1 MDRKQGFSFRQT
13 GLRILGPPPVFLLLL
28 LLHCRAHVLLL
39 TFIEPPPTGSGTVL
53 GATAGYLGVHISA
66 ENGLGILAFFF
77 VWIIICS
84 YARGSVKSLDYP
96 GAVAAYT
103 MGLVMIVAKQPQT
116 TSAELLALGRIES
129 NFLGCLGIGLSSL
142 PFSFLSRAWTC
153 C

>member
-1 MDRKQGFSFRQT
+1 M
-13 GLRILGPPPVFLLLL
+13 
-28 LLHCRAHVLLL
+28 
-39 TFIEPPPTGSGTVL
+39 
-53 GATAGYLGVHISA
+53 HISA

-142 PFSFLSRAWTC
+142 PFSFLSRA
-153 C
+153 

>member
-1 MDRKQGFSFRQT
+1 M
-13 GLRILGPPPVFLLLL
+13 
-28 LLHCRAHVLLL
+28 
-39 TFIEPPPTGSGTVL
+39 L

-142 PFSFLSRAWTC
+142 PFSFLSRA
-153 C
+153 